1 MSSATE
7 KSRSEIVSLRL
18 EQKVEANTKVLRRDG
33 GVCGEAPCTSSAAG
47 GNSEDKGIG
56 PQRTEKGSGTQQ
68 VVRPRAVLSHTTLL
82 VKCKIEEGDVGGQ
95 FERCGEQT
103 ADVIEVVFI
112 HSHLPCRGPSQVRK
126 TPFHRIRT
134 DETCVL

>member
-82 VKCKIEEGDVGGQ
+82 VKCKIERGMLGANSSDVGNKLL
-95 FERCGEQT
+95 T
-103 ADVIEVVFI
+103 
-112 HSHLPCRGPSQVRK
+112 
-126 TPFHRIRT
+126 
-134 DETCVL
+134 